1 MPYIRSHYS
10 GEEYQRAMKIV
21 EEEELLG
28 QKNVQ
33 LQPGISSE
41 EYLRDRS
48 R

>member
-1 MPYIRSHYS
+1 
-10 GEEYQRAMKIV
+10 MKIV

-41 EYLRDRS
+41 EHLRR
-48 R
+48 